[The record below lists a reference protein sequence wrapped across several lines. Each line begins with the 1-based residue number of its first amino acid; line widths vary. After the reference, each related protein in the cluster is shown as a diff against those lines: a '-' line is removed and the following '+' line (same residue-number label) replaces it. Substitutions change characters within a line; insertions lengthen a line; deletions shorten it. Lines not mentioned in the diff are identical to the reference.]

1 MSEDCPC
8 KIKYSCKMNNL
19 DVRDRMQRA
28 RTPFGAVP
36 ISTIYGYDYPL
47 RDYSS
52 SSTRNEASSIS
63 ESADYMV
70 RTSRAMTES
79 RTLDPYYLRS
89 NAETRSFLPSALQ
102 EAHRMSRESTPVHY
116 RDGSPIRATSPFR
129 YGSIPPVLPSSAA
142 DSDYRTIS
150 YSGTSPWNSTGFAY
164 TPRYPQSYRGTAS
177 TSVPYA
183 RRYSYDDMYL
193 LDPPY
198 HKYVPFYMYYRNV
211 TNKLGSL
218 RYPAR
223 RFVPSYVPIRYSRRY

>member
-1 MSEDCPC
+1 MSYTE
-8 KIKYSCKMNNL
+8 
-19 DVRDRMQRA
+19 VRDRMQRA

-47 RDYSS
+47 RDYSNS
-52 SSTRNEASSIS
+52 SSRYETSNHTNLS
-63 ESADYMV
+63 ECADYLV
-70 RTSRAMTES
+70 QTSRAMSES

-89 NAETRSFLPSALQ
+89 NAESRSFLPSALA

-116 RDGSPIRATSPFR
+116 RDGSPVRGSSPFR
-129 YGSIPPVLPSSAA
+129 YTSIPPVLPSSAA
-142 DSDYRTIS
+142 DHDYRTIS

-198 HKYVPFYMYYRNV
+198 HKYVPFYMYYR
-211 TNKLGSL
+211 
-218 RYPAR
+218 YPAR

>member
-1 MSEDCPC
+1 MGSYWLCVIYPVFVILVASEL
-8 KIKYSCKMNNL
+8 STANML
-19 DVRDRMQRA
+19 DSFYMMQRA

-116 RDGSPIRATSPFR
+116 RDGSPVRATSPFR

-183 RRYSYDDMYL
+183 RRY
-193 LDPPY
+193 
-198 HKYVPFYMYYRNV
+198 
-211 TNKLGSL
+211 
-218 RYPAR
+218 PAR